1 MTKKR
6 KKSTSIPHVNPVQG
20 VVPAQAH
27 PRHVLFLLA
36 LLTVQCLLL
45 LWALAHH
52 FIPSAAWQ
60 SAGFY
65 CNLLISA
72 MVTGTFYCLMWRQR
86 KADLSRYKQ
95 LFLIVFSPILLY
107 FLGYF
112 SLIYGAGD
120 VYTQLTGMP
129 ASIEDH
135 WQKNSDDA
143 ARFEQE
149 YIAAG
154 VYEKRYFD
162 HRKGCITRL
171 SSPMLAQGFPVYFCV
186 AGRTFASLP
195 LEVPVTMHGLQS
207 QAGFDLQHVDY
218 QR

>member
-1 MTKKR
+1 M
-6 KKSTSIPHVNPVQG
+6 S
-20 VVPAQAH
+20 A
-27 PRHVLFLLA
+27 FA
-36 LLTVQCLLL
+36 LG
-45 LWALAHH
+45 AAHH

-60 SAGFY
+60 NAGFY

-72 MVTGTFYCLMWRQR
+72 MVTGAFYCLMWRQR

-95 LFLIVFSPILLY
+95 LFLIVCSPVLLY

-112 SLIYGAGD
+112 SLIYGAAD
-120 VYTQLTGMP
+120 VYTQFTGMP
-129 ASIEDH
+129 VTIEDH

-162 HRKGCITRL
+162 NRKGCITRL
-171 SSPMLAQGFPVYFCV
+171 SSPMLARGFPVYFCV

-195 LEVPVTMHGLQS
+195 LETPVTMHGLQS

>member
-1 MTKKR
+1 MRQKR
-6 KKSTSIPHVNPVQG
+6 KKSPRITHANPIQSAVS
-20 VVPAQAH
+20 AQAH
-27 PRHVLFLLA
+27 ARHGLFLLA

-45 LWALAHH
+45 VWALAHH
-52 FIPSAAWQ
+52 FIPSRAWH

-72 MVTGTFYCLMWRQR
+72 MVTGAFYGLMWRHR

-95 LFLIVFSPILLY
+95 LFLIVCSPILLY

-120 VYTQLTGMP
+120 VYTQLTGLP
-129 ASIEDH
+129 ANIEDR

-149 YIAAG
+149 YMAAG

-162 HRKGCITRL
+162 NRKGCITRL
-171 SSPMLAQGFPVYFCV
+171 SSPMLARGFPVSFCV
-186 AGRTFASLP
+186 EGRTFARLP
-195 LEVPVTMHGLQS
+195 PEITVTLHGLKS
-207 QAGFDLQHVDY
+207 QAGFELQRVEY

>member
-6 KKSTSIPHVNPVQG
+6 KKSTSIPRVNPA
-20 VVPAQAH
+20 PIAAPTQAH

-45 LWALAHH
+45 IWALAHH

-65 CNLLISA
+65 CNLLIST
-72 MVTGTFYCLMWRQR
+72 MVTGAFYYLIWRQR
-86 KADLSRYKQ
+86 KAYLSRYKQ
-95 LFLIVFSPILLY
+95 LFLIVCSPILLY

-129 ASIEDH
+129 AIIEDR
-135 WQKNSDDA
+135 WQKNSGDA
-143 ARFEQE
+143 VRFEQE

-171 SSPMLAQGFPVYFCV
+171 SSSMLARGFPVYFCV

-195 LEVPVTMHGLQS
+195 PEIPVTLHGLQS
-207 QAGFDLQHVDY
+207 QAGFELQHVDY